1 MDDYL
6 PTTDKMLS
14 SSLTLEHGLTLFH
27 ITVFYV
33 KVTYTV
39 SLELQR
45 TCVYKTESLSHPL
58 RGLWWSRFEVSGSDT
73 SVNLLF
79 DSAQDKFRAC
89 TQTETTRLTI
99 GKMRA
104 PAVCSAFEPE
114 ILITL
119 DLADDEDDDD
129 YVRIRNGLMWFGV
142 WVVTGDSLLFEPS
155 RST

>member
-1 MDDYL
+1 
-6 PTTDKMLS
+6 
-14 SSLTLEHGLTLFH
+14 
-27 ITVFYV
+27 
-33 KVTYTV
+33 
-39 SLELQR
+39 
-45 TCVYKTESLSHPL
+45 
-58 RGLWWSRFEVSGSDT
+58 
-73 SVNLLF
+73 
-79 DSAQDKFRAC
+79 
-89 TQTETTRLTI
+89 
-99 GKMRA
+99 MRA